1 VEIEDFLQN
10 KALNFK
16 ATLNKEKA
24 YKNADFIIIATPT
37 DYDTKNNYF
46 NTQTIEA
53 VIKDITTINPDA
65 VMVIKSTAPPINL
78 IQLCRRITKKTL
90 QLIES
95 TSDLLRKF
103 QPIFNLFCIFTP
115 LHIGK
120 MVVVVTVIS

>member
-78 IQLCRRITKKTL
+78 IQLCPRITKK
-90 QLIES
+90 
-95 TSDLLRKF
+95 
-103 QPIFNLFCIFTP
+103 LFT
-115 LHIGK
+115 
-120 MVVVVTVIS
+120 